1 MAKEWY
7 LSKGEKRVGPL
18 SVKQL
23 ERRAER
29 GKLPR
34 GAKLWREGMESPLP
48 VAEVDLGVA
57 LAEPPKKK
65 GRPKRSAISGRRKSP
80 LAEDAPRK
88 RKKKKRASSEEPPL
102 LDLDEIAVP
111 EEPLLDL
118 DEIAVPEEPVVVPS
132 LDELAPPRELP
143 DLEALANSV
152 SVSDAPE
159 CSDYVGRIELDPISE
174 EISELSSASIWI
186 KLKNV
191 LVTTFA
197 FAFLGGLL
205 YLAAMLFQL
214 GWLETTAYV
223 VGGLGA
229 VLGVVLSLMTK
240 VADCPSC
247 GGLVGTKTEENLS
260 KLDDGE
266 ILECRHCYELLLS
279 HEGEVKALAHGDA
292 PQKQRKGLE
301 APVFEDGCWA
311 DECVVC
317 GDAVDHVEE
326 ASKTKVELAQLL
338 VGTLSVASTSIKDI
352 PYCAQ
357 HSGQVSITIRD
368 DHARLVFQELDA
380 RRRYVHINR
389 DCKPAKV

>member
-18 SVKQL
+18 SVKQI

-34 GAKLWREGMESPLP
+34 GTLLWREGMDEPLP
-48 VAEVDLGVA
+48 VAQVDLGVA
-57 LAEPPKKK
+57 LAEPPTKK
-65 GRPKRSAISGRRKSP
+65 GRPKRSAISGRRKTP
-80 LAEDAPRK
+80 AEDAPKK
-88 RKKKKRASSEEPPL
+88 RKKKKRAPKAEE
-102 LDLDEIAVP
+102 ESV
-111 EEPLLDL
+111 LDL
-118 DEIAVPEEPVVVPS
+118 DEIAVPEEPVVIPG
-132 LDELAPPRELP
+132 LDELTPPRELP
-143 DLEALANSV
+143 DLEALASPI
-152 SVSDAPE
+152 SVSDAE
-159 CSDYVGRIELDPISE
+159 ESDYVGRIELPPISDE
-174 EISELSSASIWI
+174 VSPLTSASILT
-186 KLKNV
+186 KLKKV

-205 YLAAMLFQL
+205 YLPAYLFQI
-214 GWLETTAYV
+214 GWLEITAYV
-223 VGGLGA
+223 VAGLGGL
-229 VLGVVLSLMTK
+229 LGVALSLSAK

-247 GGLVGTKTEENLS
+247 GGVVGTSTEENLS
-260 KLDDGE
+260 KLDDQE

-279 HEGEVKALAHGDA
+279 HEGEVKALDHGDA
-292 PQKQRKGLE
+292 PKKQRKGLE
-301 APVFEDGCWA
+301 APVFEGGCWA

-338 VGTLSVASTSIKDI
+338 VGTLSVASASIKDI

-357 HSGQVSITIRD
+357 HSDQVSVTIRD
-368 DHARLVFQELDA
+368 DYPRLVFRELDA
-380 RRRYVHINR
+380 RRRYVHLNR